1 MLTYDF
7 ENVKIPLY
15 EYIYKCI
22 KNDIIAGIIKP
33 KAKLP
38 SKRTFAKN
46 NGVSTITIQNAYDQL
61 ISEGYV
67 ITIPK
72 KGYYVAE
79 ISEMNI
85 VRNKSKNSNCINV
98 QEADS
103 KYIDLSGNQIN
114 PKNFPFSVWAKL
126 VRRTITE
133 KSIELMTPS
142 LTGGTSEL
150 RKAIAEHL
158 HSFRG
163 IDVDYNQIIIGAG
176 TEYLYSLIIQ
186 LLGDDSV
193 YCIENPSYFKI
204 AKIYASNKV
213 KYRYSNMDERGIIV
227 PEIEKNGAEIIHIS
241 PTHHFPTGITMP
253 VSRRYE
259 ILAWVNG
266 EDGRYIIEDDYDSEF
281 RLTGKPIPPMFS
293 IDSSGKVIYMNTFSK
308 SLLSTMRISYMVLPP
323 KLANKFYEKLS
334 FYSCTVSN
342 FEQYTLAKFIDMG
355 YFEKHINRMRLYYS
369 RQRKKVLECIE
380 KSVINDK
387 CEVIENDSGL
397 HFLIKL
403 NTKLSDE
410 EVIKALKRER
420 IVMKAISEY
429 YIDKIESKHIFIL
442 NYANIDIEK
451 LRECLKIIN
460 GTI

>member
-22 KNDIIAGIIKP
+22 KNDIITGIIKP

-451 LRECLKIIN
+451 LREILKIIN
-460 GTI
+460 EII

>member
-22 KNDIIAGIIKP
+22 KNDIITGIIKP

-204 AKIYASNKV
+204 ARIYASNRV

-259 ILAWVNG
+259 ILAWVNR

-460 GTI
+460 GII

>member
-22 KNDIIAGIIKP
+22 KNDIITGIIKP

-85 VRNKSKNSNCINV
+85 VRNKSKNSSCINV

-103 KYIDLSGNQIN
+103 KYINLSGNQIN

-142 LTGGTSEL
+142 PTGGTSEL

-163 IDVDYNQIIIGAG
+163 IEVDYNQIIIGAG

-204 AKIYASNKV
+204 ARIYASNRV

-259 ILAWVNG
+259 ILAWVNR

-460 GTI
+460 GII